1 MGKMEEGGLHA
12 QLREVL
18 LAFLFGADEKVKSST
33 NRRRRKEE
41 RGGTGEGRLDAPA
54 AASQ

>member
-1 MGKMEEGGLHA
+1 MEEGGLHA

-54 AASQ
+54 AAASQ